1 MPHDK
6 YKVTNVFILDYEAR
20 LRAWATLREKISQLS
35 IDQKCVEIDAFWQRV
50 PLMNHYLHTDY
61 IKDWPDP
68 WQLISDNTFCYYGR
82 ALGMIYTLFLSD
94 TKNIELVEAKD
105 DNSNEVVLVLV
116 DNAKYV
122 LNYWP
127 STVVNNL
134 ITDFKITRTLDI
146 TPLYNKIG

>member
-1 MPHDK
+1 M
-6 YKVTNVFILDYEAR
+6 TNVFILDYESR
-20 LRAWATLREKISQLS
+20 LRSWSRLRDELQRSTLEKIS
-35 IDQKCVEIDAFWQRV
+35 IEVDKFWQCV
-50 PLMNHYLHTDY
+50 PTQNHYLHPDF

-68 WQLISDNTFCYYGR
+68 WQLLFDNTFCNYSR
-82 ALGMIYTLFLSD
+82 ALGMIYTLLLLG

-127 STVVNNL
+127 DTVVNND
-134 ITDFKITRTLDI
+134 INDFVITRTLDI

>member
-1 MPHDK
+1 M
-6 YKVTNVFILDYEAR
+6 TNVFILDYESR
-20 LRAWATLREKISQLS
+20 LRSWSRLRDELQKSTLEKISIEVDS
-35 IDQKCVEIDAFWQRV
+35 FWQRV
-50 PLMNHYLHTDY
+50 PTQNHYLHPDF

-68 WQLISDNTFCYYGR
+68 WQLLFDNTFCNYSR
-82 ALGMIYTLFLSD
+82 ALGMIYTLLLLG

-127 STVVNNL
+127 DTVVNNH
-134 ITDFKITRTLDI
+134 INDFVITRTLDI

>member
-1 MPHDK
+1 M
-6 YKVTNVFILDYEAR
+6 TNVFILDYESR
-20 LRAWATLREKISQLS
+20 LRSWSRLRDELQKSTLEKISIEVDS
-35 IDQKCVEIDAFWQRV
+35 FWQRV
-50 PLMNHYLHTDY
+50 PTQNHYLHPDF

-68 WQLISDNTFCYYGR
+68 WQLLFDNTFCNYSR
-82 ALGMIYTLFLSD
+82 ALGMIYTLLLLG

-127 STVVNNL
+127 DTVVNND
-134 ITDFKITRTLDI
+134 INDFVITRTLDI
-146 TPLYNKIG
+146 TSLYNKIG

>member
-1 MPHDK
+1 M
-6 YKVTNVFILDYEAR
+6 TNIFILDYETR
-20 LRAWATLREKISQLS
+20 LRSWVDLRNKLLNQPTL
-35 IDQKCVEIDAFWQRV
+35 DQIIEIDRFWQRV
-50 PLMNHYLHTDY
+50 PTQTHYLHADF

-68 WQLISDNTFCYYGR
+68 WQLLFDNTFCNYSR
-82 ALGMIYTLFLSD
+82 ALGMIYTLLLLG

-127 STVVNNL
+127 DTVVNNH
-134 ITDFKITRTLDI
+134 INDFVITRTLDI

>member
-1 MPHDK
+1 M
-6 YKVTNVFILDYEAR
+6 TNVFILDYESR
-20 LRAWATLREKISQLS
+20 LRSWSRLRDELQKSTLEKISIEVDS
-35 IDQKCVEIDAFWQRV
+35 FWQRV
-50 PLMNHYLHTDY
+50 PTQNHYLHPDF

-68 WQLISDNTFCYYGR
+68 WQLLFDNTFCNYSR
-82 ALGMIYTLFLSD
+82 ALGMIYTLLLLG

-127 STVVNNL
+127 DTVVNNH
-134 ITDFKITRTLDI
+134 INDFVITRTLDI
-146 TPLYNKIG
+146 TSLYNKIG

>member
-1 MPHDK
+1 
-6 YKVTNVFILDYEAR
+6 VTNVFILDYEAR
-20 LRAWATLREKISQLS
+20 LRAWATLRENISQLS
-35 IDQKCVEIDAFWQRV
+35 IDQKCIEIDAFWQRV
-50 PLMNHYLHTDY
+50 PLMNHYLHRDF
-61 IKDWPDP
+61 INDWPDP
-68 WQLISDNTFCYYGR
+68 WQLIADNTYCYYSR
-82 ALGMIYTLFLSD
+82 ALGMIYTLILSD
-94 TKNIELVEAKD
+94 TKNIELVEAID

-127 STVVNNL
+127 DTVVNNL